1 MRKKISIVALSII
14 VILSVSAYAETID
27 IKVNGLVCDFC
38 ARTIEK
44 TFMRTGKVEDIEV
57 NLGEGYVKVT
67 TKPGAE
73 ISDEKINELINDAGY
88 NVNGITRG
96 Q

>member
-1 MRKKISIVALSII
+1 MKKVLN
-14 VILSVSAYAETID
+14 LMVSLFIFTATAAYAETID
-27 IKVNGLVCDFC
+27 VKVNGLVCDFC

-44 TFMRTGKVEDIEV
+44 TFMRTGQVEEIEV

-73 ISDEKINELINDAGY
+73 ISDEKITQLITDAGY
-88 NVNGITRG
+88 DLKSITRG
-96 Q
+96 

>member
-1 MRKKISIVALSII
+1 MKKTVGFLAAALIFMAAA
-14 VILSVSAYAETID
+14 AYAETID

-44 TFMRTGKVEDIEV
+44 TFMRTGQVENMEV
-57 NLGEGYVKVT
+57 DLAKGDVRVT

-73 ISDEKINELINDAGY
+73 ISDEKITELITDAGY
-88 NVNGITRG
+88 NVKGITRE
-96 Q
+96 

>member
-1 MRKKISIVALSII
+1 MKKMVSFLVSIFIFMAAA
-14 VILSVSAYAETID
+14 AYAETID

-44 TFMRTGKVEDIEV
+44 TFMRTGEVEDIEV
-57 NLGEGYVKVT
+57 DLGKGYVKVT

-73 ISDEKINELINDAGY
+73 ISDEKITELITDAGY
-88 NVNGITRG
+88 NVKGITRE
-96 Q
+96 